1 MGRKQ
6 RQDRFFEPE
15 TWLDVARGLC
25 RKGFESIRSHG
36 RELAEV
42 LASKGARDPVD
53 MCNALICVTIDS
65 IADWGFQLKWDT
77 VASVKKSDSN
87 QLIEVLPS

>member
-1 MGRKQ
+1 M
-6 RQDRFFEPE
+6 
-15 TWLDVARGLC
+15 
-25 RKGFESIRSHG
+25 
-36 RELAEV
+36 
-42 LASKGARDPVD
+42 LASKGARAPVD